1 MDEHRQDIDM
11 PDADA
16 STTEKE
22 EAPAEMVIEKRLYCA
37 FPGLTWFQSEDSF
50 EDLLMAD
57 SSRIKWNI
65 MPERE
70 PSTSNFARSQASGT
84 RF

>member
-1 MDEHRQDIDM
+1 MDEHLQDIDM

-37 FPGLTWFQSEDSF
+37 FPGLT
-50 EDLLMAD
+50 
-57 SSRIKWNI
+57 
-65 MPERE
+65 
-70 PSTSNFARSQASGT
+70 
-84 RF
+84 